1 MVLAAMDERL
11 SSYALIARGAI
22 NAAIP
27 LLTRLF
33 SERFARLNQ
42 VVLIFHFENNFLA
55 NKYLEPF
62 YYNQ

>member
-11 SSYALIARGAI
+11 SSYALIARAAI
-22 NAAIP
+22 HVAIP

-42 VVLIFHFENNFLA
+42 VVLSSYLRDLFVV
-55 NKYLEPF
+55 NKYFLLIIMI
-62 YYNQ
+62 